1 MRLTLVGKFV
11 SEVIRM
17 PLIGDPPNNLA
28 AVSLICAAIADD
40 PDSGILIMSEHG
52 GHQPG
57 PEGKKTAYFM
67 MALAAVSAR
76 ALLSAHGY
84 NVERTLKVLD
94 TWAAEYA
101 SDPAAVDDRG

>member
-1 MRLTLVGKFV
+1 
-11 SEVIRM
+11 M

-28 AVSLICAAIADD
+28 AVSLIRAAIADD
-40 PDSGILIMSEHG
+40 ADSGILIMSEHG
-52 GHQPG
+52 GCQPS
-57 PEGKKTAYFM
+57 PEGKKAAQFM

-84 NVERTLKVLD
+84 NVERTLKALD

-101 SDPAAVDDRG
+101 GDPVAADDRR

>member
-1 MRLTLVGKFV
+1 
-11 SEVIRM
+11 VIEM

-28 AVSLICAAIADD
+28 AVSMIRAAIADD

-52 GHQPG
+52 GCEPG
-57 PEGKKTAYFM
+57 PEGKKAAQFM

-101 SDPAAVDDRG
+101 GDRAAADDRR

>member
-1 MRLTLVGKFV
+1 
-11 SEVIRM
+11 M

-28 AVSLICAAIADD
+28 AVSLIRAAIADD
-40 PDSGILIMSEHG
+40 LDSGILIMSEHG
-52 GHQPG
+52 GRQPG
-57 PEGKKTAYFM
+57 PEGKKAGQFM

-84 NVERTLKVLD
+84 NVERILKVVD

-101 SDPAAVDDRG
+101 GDPAAADDRR